1 MPVGE
6 AHFEREFFGPIVAAL
21 LDAPQRVDELLALPG
36 LSRRGNPG
44 EVVGMLVGSHQAMP
58 VLGAPAPPQPRI
70 RKLNQAAAGH
80 FVRPDML
87 DLGMALAASGTGAP
101 LPCTML
107 DLYIAER
114 LQNGETPDPTR
125 WAAAL
130 GGERSSEEQGRLS
143 EFIERVLAERAPVWR
158 RLGALPS

>member
-1 MPVGE
+1 
-6 AHFEREFFGPIVAAL
+6 
-21 LDAPQRVDELLALPG
+21 
-36 LSRRGNPG
+36 
-44 EVVGMLVGSHQAMP
+44 MLVGSHQAMP

-70 RKLNQAAAGH
+70 RKLNQAAARH

-130 GGERSSEEQGRLS
+130 GR
-143 EFIERVLAERAPVWR
+143 
-158 RLGALPS
+158 